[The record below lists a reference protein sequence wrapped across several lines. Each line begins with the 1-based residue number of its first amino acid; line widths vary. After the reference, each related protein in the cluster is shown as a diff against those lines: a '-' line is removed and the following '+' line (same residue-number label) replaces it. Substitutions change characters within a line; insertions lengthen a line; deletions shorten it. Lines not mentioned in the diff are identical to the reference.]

1 MISGITTSF
10 FIDIVEEFRLTDI
23 IFLLDINEVNIE
35 RNFRGIEDLSKIL
48 LGKSAFVRY
57 LHASDV
63 ITVANNTTQQ
73 TNNKLNVSN
82 INNIVHSN
90 AKNGSSTSK
99 VEGLSTKSAFFVI
112 SETSLME
119 NVLTYVSWKLEQ
131 IIY

>member
-1 MISGITTSF
+1 MISGVTTSF

-48 LGKSAFVRY
+48 LGKSSFVRY

-131 IIY
+131 II

>member
-1 MISGITTSF
+1 M
-10 FIDIVEEFRLTDI
+10 TDI
-23 IFLLDINEVNIE
+23 IFLLDINEANIE
-35 RNFRGIEDLSKIL
+35 RNFRAIEDLSKIL
-48 LGKSAFVRY
+48 LGKSTFIRY

-63 ITVANNTTQQ
+63 ITVANNSTQQ

-99 VEGLSTKSAFFVI
+99 VEGLTTKSAFFVI

-119 NVLTYVSWKLEQ
+119 NVLTYVS
-131 IIY
+131 

>member
-48 LGKSAFVRY
+48 LGKSSFVRY

-119 NVLTYVSWKLEQ
+119 NVLTYVSW
-131 IIY
+131 

>member
-10 FIDIVEEFRLTDI
+10 FIDLVEEFRLTDI

-48 LGKSAFVRY
+48 LGKSTFVRY

-131 IIY
+131 II

>member
-48 LGKSAFVRY
+48 LGKSSFVRY

-131 IIY
+131 II

>member
-48 LGKSAFVRY
+48 LGKSTFVRY

-119 NVLTYVSWKLEQ
+119 NVLTYVSWKLEK
-131 IIY
+131 II

>member
-1 MISGITTSF
+1 M
-10 FIDIVEEFRLTDI
+10 
-23 IFLLDINEVNIE
+23 NEVNIE

-48 LGKSAFVRY
+48 LGKSSFVRY

-119 NVLTYVSWKLEQ
+119 NVLTYVSW
-131 IIY
+131 

>member
-119 NVLTYVSWKLEQ
+119 NVLTYVSWKPEQ
-131 IIY
+131 II

>member
-1 MISGITTSF
+1 MISGVTTSF

-48 LGKSAFVRY
+48 LGKSTFVRY

-131 IIY
+131 II

>member
-48 LGKSAFVRY
+48 LGKSTFVRY

-131 IIY
+131 II